1 MVAAGETANT
11 AIVLED
17 IAGIRYRLFRKGD
30 GKGKRTGDTANG
42 VAWAGETERQI
53 TCRTAWEGMPVIVL
67 PENEAMGASSRHWR
81 CAERSNSVRGTA
93 GVPVTDSAQTGM
105 SMRQ

>member
-42 VAWAGETERQI
+42 VAWA
-53 TCRTAWEGMPVIVL
+53 MV
-67 PENEAMGASSRHWR
+67 
-81 CAERSNSVRGTA
+81 
-93 GVPVTDSAQTGM
+93 
-105 SMRQ
+105 